1 MVMPLLFFAGMVAV
15 EGAALQSFS
24 QSRLVAS
31 EWADGD
37 SFKVRLASG
46 DEIILRLYYV
56 DCPETVAT
64 SSTDQRRVRDQSSYF
79 GIGDHSVTLAFG
91 KRAAERVEE
100 LLAKPFTVHTAMAK
114 APGRSSLPR
123 HYGFVALS
131 DGRDLGE
138 VLIEEGLA
146 RSYGIRRATPGG
158 RTAVE
163 AEEKMTDRELAAA
176 LGRVGLWGAT
186 EVEQLV
192 ALRQVRREEARE
204 LREEFGRPHGRPVN
218 ANKASI
224 EEMQQLPGVGPVL
237 ARRIVE
243 QRPYAEVEDL
253 RGVPGIGDNI
263 FEKLKGHV
271 VVAP

>member
-1 MVMPLLFFAGMVAV
+1 M
-15 EGAALQSFS
+15 
-24 QSRLVAS
+24 
-31 EWADGD
+31 
-37 SFKVRLASG
+37 
-46 DEIILRLYYV
+46 
-56 DCPETVAT
+56 
-64 SSTDQRRVRDQSSYF
+64 
-79 GIGDHSVTLAFG
+79 
-91 KRAAERVEE
+91 
-100 LLAKPFTVHTAMAK
+100 
-114 APGRSSLPR
+114 
-123 HYGFVALS
+123 
-131 DGRDLGE
+131 
-138 VLIEEGLA
+138 
-146 RSYGIRRATPGG
+146 
-158 RTAVE
+158 E